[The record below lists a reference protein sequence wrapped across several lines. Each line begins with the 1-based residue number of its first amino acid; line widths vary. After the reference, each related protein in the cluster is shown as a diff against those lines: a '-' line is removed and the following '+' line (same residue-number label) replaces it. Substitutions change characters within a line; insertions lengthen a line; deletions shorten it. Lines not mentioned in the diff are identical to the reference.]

1 METIEQRNR
10 AYRRKPEE
18 IAQQERRRSWLLPG
32 LRRVRIAKNL
42 QQKELSRLTDVA
54 RPNLSRL
61 ENGKQRAFWR
71 TVRKLAKV
79 LDCTPYELIEDPEEK
94 DEDTE

>member
-1 METIEQRNR
+1 METKQRKR
-10 AYRRKPEE
+10 ASKRRPEK
-18 IAQQERRRSWLLPG
+18 IAGRDGQRFWYVPG
-32 LRRVRIAKNL
+32 LRRVRLGNNM
-42 QQKELSRLTDVA
+42 QQKELSRLTDIA

-61 ENGKQRAFWR
+61 ENGGQAAQWR